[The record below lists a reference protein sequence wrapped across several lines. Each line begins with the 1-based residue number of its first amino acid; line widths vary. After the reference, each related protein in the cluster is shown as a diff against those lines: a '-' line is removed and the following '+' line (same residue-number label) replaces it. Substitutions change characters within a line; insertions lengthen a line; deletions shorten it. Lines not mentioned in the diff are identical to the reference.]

1 MANMSMLD
9 FYVRIVRALDDIG
22 APYMIVGAF
31 GGTIFGITR
40 ATHDIDIIVDLRE
53 TDYEA
58 LSQKFPLPRYYADP
72 EMIKNSVEMGI
83 MFNVIDSSEGVK
95 ADLVPLKREPDY
107 QIAFDRRIRETFT
120 DENDEPFD
128 AWVAQPTD
136 IIIGKLQA
144 WDEGRSNK
152 HPDDIFAIL
161 YFCLRGFSNYQV
173 DIEEVAEHAARIGP
187 ETLDMW
193 DKTLARAR
201 VEIAKDSTLRKW

>member
-1 MANMSMLD
+1 MLD
-9 FYVRIVRALDDIG
+9 FYIRIVKALDEIG

-31 GGTIFGITR
+31 GGTIYGITR
-40 ATHDIDIIVDLRE
+40 ATHDIDIIVDLRD
-53 TDYEA
+53 TDCEA

-83 MFNVIDSSEGVK
+83 MFNIIDSSEGIK

-107 QIAFDRRIRETFT
+107 QLAFNRRIRETFT
-120 DENDEPFD
+120 DENDQPFE

-144 WDEGRSNK
+144 WNEGRSNK

-173 DIEEVAEHAARIGP
+173 DIEEITKQAARIGP

-193 DKTLARAR
+193 NKTLARAR
-201 VEIAKDSTLRKW
+201 EEIEKGSAPRKW

>member
-1 MANMSMLD
+1 MNMLD
-9 FYVRIVRALDDIG
+9 FYIRVVKALEEIG
-22 APYMIVGAF
+22 ASYMIVGAF

-83 MFNVIDSSEGVK
+83 MFNIIDSSEGIK

-107 QIAFDRRIRETFT
+107 QMAFNRRIRETFT
-120 DENDEPFD
+120 DENDKPFE

-144 WDEGRSNK
+144 WNEGRSNK

-161 YFCLRGFSNYQV
+161 YFCLRGLSDQSVNL
-173 DIEEVAEHAARIGP
+173 EEVTKQSARIGQ

-193 DKTLARAR
+193 NKTLARAR
-201 VEIAKDSTLRKW
+201 NEIEKGSAPRKW

>member
-1 MANMSMLD
+1 MNMLD
-9 FYVRIVRALDDIG
+9 FYIRVVKALEEIG
-22 APYMIVGAF
+22 ASYMIVGAF

-83 MFNVIDSSEGVK
+83 MFNIIDSSEGIK

-107 QIAFDRRIRETFT
+107 QMAFNRRIRETFT
-120 DENDEPFD
+120 DENDKPFE

-161 YFCLRGFSNYQV
+161 YFCLRGLSDQSVNL
-173 DIEEVAEHAARIGP
+173 EEVTKQAARIGQ

-193 DKTLARAR
+193 LKTLARAR
-201 VEIAKDSTLRKW
+201 EEIQKGSTPRKW

>member
-1 MANMSMLD
+1 MDMLD
-9 FYVRIVRALDDIG
+9 FYIRVVKALDEIS
-22 APYMIVGAF
+22 AAYMIVGAF

-53 TDYEA
+53 TDFGA
-58 LSQKFPLPRYYADP
+58 LSEKFPLPRYYADP

-83 MFNVIDSSEGVK
+83 MFNIIDSSEGYK

-107 QIAFDRRIRETFT
+107 QTAFDRRIRETFT
-120 DENDEPFD
+120 DKSGEPFE

-161 YFCLRGFSNYQV
+161 FFCLRGFSNYQV
-173 DIEEVAEHAARIGP
+173 DIEEVAEHAARIGQ
-187 ETLDMW
+187 ETLDIW
-193 DKTLARAR
+193 LKTLAKAR
-201 VEIAKDSTLRKW
+201 DEIEKGNTPRKW

>member
-1 MANMSMLD
+1 MENMDMLD
-9 FYVRIVRALDDIG
+9 LYIRVVKALDETG

-31 GGTIFGITR
+31 GGTIYGITR

-53 TDYEA
+53 KDYEA

-72 EMIKNSVEMGI
+72 EMIKNFVEMGI
-83 MFNVIDSSEGVK
+83 MFNIIDSSEGIK

-107 QIAFDRRIRETFT
+107 QAAFDRRIRETFT
-120 DENDEPFD
+120 DENDEPFE

-144 WDEGRSNK
+144 WNEGRSNK

-161 YFCLRGFSNYQV
+161 YFCLRGFSNHQV
-173 DIEEVAEHAARIGP
+173 DIEEVAEQAARIGP

-193 DKTLARAR
+193 LKTLAKAR
-201 VEIAKDSTLRKW
+201 NEIEKGDTPRKW

>member
-1 MANMSMLD
+1 MDMLD
-9 FYVRIVRALDDIG
+9 FYIRVVKALDEIG

-31 GGTIFGITR
+31 GGTIYGITR

-72 EMIKNSVEMGI
+72 EMIKNSVELGI
-83 MFNVIDSSEGVK
+83 MFNIIDSSEGIK

-120 DENDEPFD
+120 DENDEPFL

-144 WDEGRSNK
+144 WNEGRSNK

-161 YFCLRGFSNYQV
+161 FFCLRGFSNYQV

-193 DKTLARAR
+193 LKTLAKAKA
-201 VEIAKDSTLRKW
+201 EIEKGDTPRKW

>member
-1 MANMSMLD
+1 MDMLD
-9 FYVRIVRALDDIG
+9 FYIRIVRALDEIG

-31 GGTIFGITR
+31 GGTIYGITR
-40 ATHDIDIIVDLRE
+40 ATLDIDIIVDLSE
-53 TDYEA
+53 KDYEA
-58 LSQKFPLPRYYADP
+58 LSNKFPLPRYYADP

-83 MFNVIDSSEGVK
+83 MFNIIDSSEGIK

-120 DENDEPFD
+120 DENDEPFE

-136 IIIGKLQA
+136 IVIGKLEA
-144 WDEGRSNK
+144 WNEGRSNK

-161 YFCLRGFSNYQV
+161 FFCLRGFSSYQV
-173 DIEEVAEHAARIGP
+173 DLEEVAEQAARIGS

-193 DKTLARAR
+193 QKTLARAR
-201 VEIAKDSTLRKW
+201 EEIKKGDEPRKW

>member
-1 MANMSMLD
+1 MDMLD
-9 FYVRIVRALDDIG
+9 FYVRVVKALDEIG

-53 TDYEA
+53 KDFEA

-83 MFNVIDSSEGVK
+83 MFNIIDSSEGLK
-95 ADLVPLKREPDY
+95 ADLVPLKREPEY
-107 QIAFDRRIRETFT
+107 QLAFNRRIRETFT
-120 DENDEPFD
+120 DENDEPFE

-144 WDEGRSNK
+144 WNEGRSSK

-161 YFCLRGFSNYQV
+161 FFCLRGFSNYQV
-173 DIEEVAEHAARIGP
+173 DIEEVAEQAARIGP
-187 ETLDMW
+187 ETLDIW
-193 DKTLARAR
+193 LKTLAKAR
-201 VEIAKDSTLRKW
+201 NEIEKGDIPRKW